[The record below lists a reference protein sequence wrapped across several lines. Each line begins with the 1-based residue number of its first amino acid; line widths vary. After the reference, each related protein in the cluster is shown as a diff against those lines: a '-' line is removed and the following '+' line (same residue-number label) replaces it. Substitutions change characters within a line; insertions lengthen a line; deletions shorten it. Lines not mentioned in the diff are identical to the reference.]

1 MADGRQRPGAH
12 DDDRWAGGAV
22 SAWPAVPGDV
32 DRRRPTRDG
41 VSRRPIARRLADRF
55 AGGRPVSRRPNA
67 DPLRGAARAGD
78 RGLHEARR
86 LRRELSGA
94 GPRDEPVT
102 SARELTLFLQSLGQA
117 LAAAADVTHDA
128 AVAAGIRRLADLSRS
143 ISPVSTAR
151 SERRSTP
158 LPVCR
163 FWVDAIA
170 AASRA
175 GSSLAGVVDRLAPHL
190 SWTQNP
196 NYRREPPDPGF
207 LDRYGYAVIV
217 GPEDGPPAL
226 AVA

>member
-1 MADGRQRPGAH
+1 
-12 DDDRWAGGAV
+12 
-22 SAWPAVPGDV
+22 
-32 DRRRPTRDG
+32 
-41 VSRRPIARRLADRF
+41 
-55 AGGRPVSRRPNA
+55 
-67 DPLRGAARAGD
+67 
-78 RGLHEARR
+78 
-86 LRRELSGA
+86 
-94 GPRDEPVT
+94 VT

-226 AVA
+226 AVDPRVAIGVLLLGPDTHYPLHSHPAVEVYYTLTKAGEWWRDSGPWRHEPSGSAIYHVPSIPHATRTGADPLLAVYLWTGDLETHASLTATCH